1 MLGIGRKLSDSPPRQ
16 KPPSSGNG
24 SDAIPGE
31 FTTVD
36 DPGDGVPEALL
47 ETVLNP
53 EPLNIENFG
62 SGTNPLNYAQQIW
75 PEA

>member
-1 MLGIGRKLSDSPPRQ
+1 M
-16 KPPSSGNG
+16 
-24 SDAIPGE
+24 
-31 FTTVD
+31 D

-62 SGTNPLNYAQQIW
+62 SGTNPSIMLSKFGLKPRAKLSAERLESAYDVIHLLILRG
-75 PEA
+75 P